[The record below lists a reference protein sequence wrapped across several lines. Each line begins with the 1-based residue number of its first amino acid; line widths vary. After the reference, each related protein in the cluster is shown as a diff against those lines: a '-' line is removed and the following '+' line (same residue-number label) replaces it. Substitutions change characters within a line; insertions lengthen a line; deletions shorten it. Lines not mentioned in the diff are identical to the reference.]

1 MYSMGNQD
9 YADSQ
14 RQAALALEFLCRTF
28 PIVDDHVKEAV
39 TEQFYTNFM
48 VWWHMNIVLQK
59 TIGSK
64 HSFQCSIAH
73 IS

>member
-1 MYSMGNQD
+1 MFAMGNQD

-39 TEQFYTNFM
+39 TEQFYNNFM
-48 VWWHMNIVLQK
+48 VCRKCLVM
-59 TIGSK
+59 
-64 HSFQCSIAH
+64 A
-73 IS
+73 